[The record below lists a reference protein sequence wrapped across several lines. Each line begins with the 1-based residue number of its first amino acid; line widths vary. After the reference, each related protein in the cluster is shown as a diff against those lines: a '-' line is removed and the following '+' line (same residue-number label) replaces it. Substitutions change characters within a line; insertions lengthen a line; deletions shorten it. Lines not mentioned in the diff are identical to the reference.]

1 MKEEEK
7 ILLIIIAIF
16 LLIAGVLGFSIRKIN
31 QSIEHRKIITNEQ
44 LQAKY
49 ERLVH
54 IYEDNKLLHNERD

>member
-7 ILLIIIAIF
+7 ILLIVLAIF
-16 LLIAGVLGFSIRKIN
+16 LLIAGLLAFGIRKIN
-31 QSIEHRKIITNEQ
+31 QSIDHRKIITNEQ

-54 IYEDNKLLHNERD
+54 VYEKNKNK